1 MCQFY
6 RFAAIN
12 LDKNS
17 GDSEYRERIELI
29 ERTDIQ
35 REAFLRAC
43 LIKLGL
49 RASGEASA
57 IPTLSLLHLSSTNP
71 ADVGHL
77 VNRLREIS
85 VADGDRQ
92 KIVGE
97 NDTFILERNPEPFSV
112 GSLAGALTGEQDSP
126 RGIIDYNKVEKHV
139 QIHDS
144 GHPPPKETPYF
155 DHAAYFKHL
164 ERYRSQS
171 RSSPEI
177 FGSFLLY
184 GEVVTSTNTMLDKY
198 APPRVSKP
206 ELCLTQII
214 RNFELLQRL
223 PSGLTAVA
231 TLQVAGRG
239 RGSNVWVSPMGALV
253 FSTCIR
259 HPRELSVQAPVV
271 FVQYLVALA
280 IVEAIKSYDIGFGD
294 MPVRLKWPNDICDR
308 PLLHPPSL
316 ITIKLIFFQN
326 PQTPQIPKTKK
337 SSSR

>member
-1 MCQFY
+1 VLIY

-29 ERTDIQ
+29 ELTDTK

-49 RASGEASA
+49 RAPGEAGA
-57 IPTLSLLHLSSTNP
+57 IPTLSLLHLSSTSP
-71 ADVGHL
+71 ADVGRL
-77 VNRLREIS
+77 VDRLREIS
-85 VADGDRQ
+85 VVDGDKQ

-97 NDTFILERNPEPFSV
+97 NDTFILERNPEPFSM
-112 GSLAGALTGEQDSP
+112 GSLADALTGEQDSP
-126 RGIIDYNKVEKHV
+126 HKIIDYNKVEKHV

-155 DHAAYFKHL
+155 DHTAYYKHL

-198 APPRVSKP
+198 IPRVSKP
-206 ELCLTQII
+206 ELYLTQII

-280 IVEAIKSYDIGFGD
+280 IVEAIKGYDIGFGD
-294 MPVRLKWPNDICDR
+294 MPVRLKWPNDICN
-308 PLLHPPSL
+308 HPFLIETFFEPSL
-316 ITIKLIFFQN
+316 PPL
-326 PQTPQIPKTKK
+326 
-337 SSSR
+337 